1 MTIFSLDLQE
11 LRQRRSLK
19 WQTYAPD
26 VLPLRVAEMDVAMA
40 PPVRAALDAA
50 LDLGDT
56 GYPSGTSYPE
66 AFAAL
71 ARDRW
76 GWELD
81 VARQVRRGGD
91 VMNAVL
97 CSLEAFTDPDD
108 GIVINP
114 PVYPPFR
121 QVAGGYRR
129 HIVEVPLTEAGRL
142 DLAGLEA
149 AFANQRPRA
158 YLLCSPHNPTGTV
171 HTRDELTAVVELC
184 NRFDVRLIVDEI
196 HECLIDPGTEFVP
209 LLSVPGSERA
219 VSITSAGKAWNL
231 AGFKAG
237 LYVFGDE
244 AAGELDRMPPLWSQ
258 STGHLGAIAHTAAL
272 THCQPWVD
280 EVDVEVAANKELLAE
295 LLTAMLPAAR
305 YEPAPGTYL
314 AWVDCTDLGLPDPA
328 GWFLEHGRVAFSP
341 GTNFG
346 AAHAQWVR
354 VNLATSPEIITEA
367 VQRMVRAVRVRS

>member
-26 VLPLRVAEMDVAMA
+26 VLPLWVAEMDVAMA

-97 CSLEAFTDPDD
+97 CSLEAFTDPGD

-121 QVAGGYRR
+121 QVSSGYRR

-149 AFANQRPRA
+149 AFATQRPRA

-258 STGHLGAIAHTAAL
+258 STGHLAAIAHTAAL

-280 EVDVEVAANKELLAE
+280 AVDVEVAANKELLAE

-314 AWVDCTDLGLPDPA
+314 AWVDCTDLGLADPA

-341 GTNFG
+341 GMNFG

-367 VQRMVRAVRVRS
+367 VQRMVRAVRVRG